1 MPTPFD
7 VAIEMILEQT
17 PTPLSSL
24 LLDLSPRIPLFS
36 CFELSQTLHLLQDV
50 LEQVF
55 PPNDIEMP
63 ADLWVFAR
71 EAIDFGLGKAAA

>member
-1 MPTPFD
+1 LTSRREYRFSL
-7 VAIEMILEQT
+7 A
-17 PTPLSSL
+17 SSC
-24 LLDLSPRIPLFS
+24 RR
-36 CFELSQTLHLLQDV
+36 LHLLQDV